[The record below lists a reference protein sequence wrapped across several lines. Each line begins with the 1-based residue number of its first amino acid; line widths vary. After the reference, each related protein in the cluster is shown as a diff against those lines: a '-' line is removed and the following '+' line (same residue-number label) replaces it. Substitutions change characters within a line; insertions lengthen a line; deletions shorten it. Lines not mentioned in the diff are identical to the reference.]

1 MEPSAGVPGPTGNQ
15 HFQMPLNSWLSEAEK
30 LLVPPQHH
38 RLVNKSSVYSSV
50 RILRWVW
57 GSCREEQLRG
67 WMLGKHP
74 EALPT
79 WPHAQ
84 DSVGDARMVGQVLR
98 DHPTLLLLS
107 TSQQTPTPPLLHE
120 GLMGLRGFGMVRS
133 RASHPSRPWR
143 LSNASK
149 AAIFRAGAARYFYK
163 YINLFKEKQI

>member
-98 DHPTLLLLS
+98 DHPTLLLLLLLS
-107 TSQQTPTPPLLHE
+107 PIPTNSDSSAPARGVNGAQGIWDGQEQSQ
-120 GLMGLRGFGMVRS
+120 
-133 RASHPSRPWR
+133 PSQPS
-143 LSNASK
+143 LK
-149 AAIFRAGAARYFYK
+149 AFKCEQGCNFQSWSSEIF
-163 YINLFKEKQI
+163 L

>member
-57 GSCREEQLRG
+57 GSCWEEQLRG

-74 EALPT
+74 KALPT
-79 WPHAQ
+79 WPHTQ
-84 DSVGDARMVGQVLR
+84 DSVGDARMVGQLLR
-98 DHPTLLLLS
+98 DHPTLLLLLP

-120 GLMGLRGFGMVRS
+120 GLMGSGDLGWSGAQPAIPAVLEGFQM
-133 RASHPSRPWR
+133 RAR
-143 LSNASK
+143 LQFSELEQRD
-149 AAIFRAGAARYFYK
+149 IF
-163 YINLFKEKQI
+163 INT